1 MKEDYGLEAEEKRNY
16 CTRLT
21 GELVG
26 LRKRLGLTQEEL
38 EEISGISRVTLSQIE
53 SGRSMMSWLHFS
65 ALMHMFMQNRETKE
79 QLYANGILDESLLRA
94 YQQLKADEMP
104 EFNP

>member
-1 MKEDYGLEAEEKRNY
+1 
-16 CTRLT
+16 
-21 GELVG
+21 
-26 LRKRLGLTQEEL
+26 
-38 EEISGISRVTLSQIE
+38 
-53 SGRSMMSWLHFS
+53 
-65 ALMHMFMQNRETKE
+65 MHLFMQNRETKE

>member
-1 MKEDYGLEAEEKRNY
+1 MKEDYGLDAEEKRNY

-21 GELVG
+21 RELVS

-53 SGRSMMSWLHFS
+53 SGRSRMSWLHFS
-65 ALMHMFMQNRETKE
+65 ALMHLFVQNQETKE
-79 QLYANGILDESLLRA
+79 QLYVRGILDAHLMRA
-94 YQQLKADEMP
+94 YQRLTAEEAP